1 MAKYLIVKES
11 VGGYESIYHSDKR
24 FYDAFISIRGCNF
37 VVYKRKGSAE
47 KTAARLQKAYPD
59 CKVYPKEMGT

>member
-47 KTAARLQKAYPD
+47 KTAARLQRAYPD
-59 CKVYPKEMGT
+59 CKVYPKEMGI

>member
-11 VGGYESIYHSDKR
+11 VGGYESIYHTDKR
-24 FYDAFISIRGCNF
+24 FYDAFISTRGCDF